1 MKRDRHFA
9 EVNFI
14 KRRRRD
20 GRSGET
26 GKDDRGLRSPA
37 FAKATARQGDQ
48 RSEGKI

>member
-20 GRSGET
+20 GGSAKHSGET
-26 GKDDRGLRSPA
+26 GKEDRGK
-37 FAKATARQGDQ
+37 KAGWLIR
-48 RSEGKI
+48 ELEN

>member
-26 GKDDRGLRSPA
+26 SETGKDDR
-37 FAKATARQGDQ
+37 RQRAED
-48 RSEGKI
+48 S

>member
-26 GKDDRGLRSPA
+26 GKEDRGQ
-37 FAKATARQGDQ
+37 KAGWIIR
-48 RSEGKI
+48 KLVN